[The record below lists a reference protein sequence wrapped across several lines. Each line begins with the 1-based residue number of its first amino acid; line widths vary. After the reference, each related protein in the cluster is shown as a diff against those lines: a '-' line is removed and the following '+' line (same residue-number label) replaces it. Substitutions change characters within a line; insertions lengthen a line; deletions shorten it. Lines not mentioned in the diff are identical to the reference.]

1 LRNLIAYLGDR
12 AIFAVEFVTDSE
24 QIVLQGEY
32 SGGPGLLRAAVFDYT
47 IEHWLVGV
55 VR

>member
-1 LRNLIAYLGDR
+1 MIAYLGDR
-12 AIFAVEFVTDSE
+12 AIFAVEFVADSD

-47 IEHWLVGV
+47 IEHRLVWAV